1 MAVTLH
7 PPRVRDE
14 AWISREIHRAR
25 ALLIMAATHS
35 QTVRYGELSP
45 YCHLRWY
52 NRRVL
57 GGVFDLCEINGEPDL
72 TAILVPA
79 GRRPEDAKEVAEVFT
94 YWREV
99 RPMPASPRRSA
110 EWAD

>member
-1 MAVTLH
+1 VAMTLQS
-7 PPRVRDE
+7 PRGSDE
-14 AWISREIHRAR
+14 AWMSREIHRAR
-25 ALLIMAATHS
+25 ALLIMAATHR

-45 YCHLRWY
+45 FCHRHWY

-72 TAILVPA
+72 TAILVPDGGQPDEA
-79 GRRPEDAKEVAEVFT
+79 GEAEKVFT

-99 RPMPASPRRSA
+99 RPMPTPPRRSA
-110 EWAD
+110 TG